1 MRVVRISEVQEEP
14 MPTNISPVPGWTGA
28 AVTRTGQQILPQG
41 MSEHFNCGWRNFSRG
56 ARENFHTH
64 STDQLLIITAGIG
77 IVATE
82 QEEREVTV
90 GDIVYLPA
98 GEKHCHGAT
107 KDSYLS
113 YITVTRPGSQAV
125 FE

>member
-1 MRVVRISEVQEEP
+1 MRVVRISEVQEES
-14 MPTNISPVPGWTGA
+14 MPTNISPVPGWTGG
-28 AVTRTGQQILPQG
+28 AVTRTGQQILPPG
-41 MSEHFNCGWRNFSRG
+41 MSEHLNCGWRNFSRG